1 MISCKYGQ
9 EKKKRKEK
17 KRKEIA
23 TTPKK
28 NGSTVCI
35 QVQYFLEI
43 NKNPTKLQYSLS
55 DEDLDGW
62 DGFWF
67 LAWQRVTRTN
77 AVKVHKVFIFKIC
90 KK

>member
-1 MISCKYGQ
+1 MWS
-9 EKKKRKEK
+9 KKKMKRKKKEK
-17 KRKEIA
+17 KLQQHQ
-23 TTPKK
+23 K

-62 DGFWF
+62 DGFW
-67 LAWQRVTRTN
+67 
-77 AVKVHKVFIFKIC
+77 
-90 KK
+90 

>member
-1 MISCKYGQ
+1 MISCKCGQ
-9 EKKKRKEK
+9 KKKKKEK
-17 KRKEIA
+17 KRNCNN
-23 TTPKK
+23 TKK

-62 DGFWF
+62 DGFW
-67 LAWQRVTRTN
+67 
-77 AVKVHKVFIFKIC
+77 
-90 KK
+90 